1 MFGERV
7 SGQALPKRDTGGSS
21 NTSGENRPTSFRIT
35 VMTREEVRE
44 AFEKAGWR
52 ISDRTNYHLL
62 VGEAE
67 NPSLSLLAH
76 EEAIGAANPVFEI
89 VDRERNATLRVRSI
103 PTPTQAVA
111 LLEEQGGLPEEV

>member
-1 MFGERV
+1 
-7 SGQALPKRDTGGSS
+7 
-21 NTSGENRPTSFRIT
+21 
-35 VMTREEVRE
+35 MTREEVRE

-76 EEAIGAANPVFEI
+76 EEAIGAADPAFEI
-89 VDRERNATLRVRSI
+89 VDLERNATRRVRSI
-103 PTPTQAVA
+103 PTPAQAAA
-111 LLEEQGGLPEEV
+111 LIEEQRGLPEEA